1 MLRVHRA
8 SGHAGMSNLVQLLRA
23 RGSPGWAIELASNL
37 ECPECRE
44 ASQVRPRP
52 PASTGEMPP
61 IFSHLEHEEPS
72 GMKRKMIIWRDR
84 GSGLT
89 LIDHLQKYEGNWE
102 PKTEDVVRSFCK
114 WVMTYPAPTWVLA
127 DSARYYTSSAFTEH
141 LGRSGVGLSIAPAEA
156 HWIMGPEERAIG
168 IAKRIVERLAKEG
181 SNVSIPDLYTMAAG
195 AMNTHVGAR
204 GYSAFQRAF
213 GHGGGVLDDEQL
225 LQDVDPGKAFGR
237 LVKERQRAKL
247 AFEKERAADRFGKF
261 ANTAGRKVTQYKSGQ
276 LVMLRRQ
283 KVKPGKVKGHWSG
296 PVRVILLEGSTAW
309 LSSGS
314 TLVRAKLNRREEL
327 WAVMEGAAVYRQPVS
342 VDTLLRSFQGRYF
355 PDVSGDVPSEKQMH
369 DLTPTTVLQEPS
381 AERLKNDAWTLRHV
395 GGERVLIRQ
404 HHLPRLGLFNPGRAS
419 NIPVTLDELAGNRT
433 TYVKPL
439 HRGNAGEPTV
449 IKDTID
455 IIKNLPDRWV
465 GETHFELLPEPQP
478 AKKVKKV
485 DRRGAKRKAEKE
497 IGGH

>member
-1 MLRVHRA
+1 
-8 SGHAGMSNLVQLLRA
+8 
-23 RGSPGWAIELASNL
+23 
-37 ECPECRE
+37 
-44 ASQVRPRP
+44 
-52 PASTGEMPP
+52 
-61 IFSHLEHEEPS
+61 
-72 GMKRKMIIWRDR
+72 MKRKMIIWRDR

-261 ANTAGRKVTQYKSGQ
+261 ANTAGRKVTQYKSCG
-276 LVMLRRQ
+276 
-283 KVKPGKVKGHWSG
+283 
-296 PVRVILLEGSTAW
+296 
-309 LSSGS
+309 
-314 TLVRAKLNRREEL
+314 
-327 WAVMEGAAVYRQPVS
+327 
-342 VDTLLRSFQGRYF
+342 GR
-355 PDVSGDVPSEKQMH
+355 K
-369 DLTPTTVLQEPS
+369 
-381 AERLKNDAWTLRHV
+381 
-395 GGERVLIRQ
+395 
-404 HHLPRLGLFNPGRAS
+404 
-419 NIPVTLDELAGNRT
+419 
-433 TYVKPL
+433 
-439 HRGNAGEPTV
+439 
-449 IKDTID
+449 
-455 IIKNLPDRWV
+455 
-465 GETHFELLPEPQP
+465 
-478 AKKVKKV
+478 
-485 DRRGAKRKAEKE
+485 
-497 IGGH
+497 